1 MSLHLAPLAHRGV
14 LTVAGA
20 DRSAFL
26 QGLISNDMDRLAE
39 APALWAAL
47 LSPQGKFRHEFFV
60 APDGDRYLLD
70 CEGGDRLIDLG
81 KSLWRFKLRSDV
93 ALGLEK
99 DWHVHAVMGDGA
111 EEALDA
117 AQAPGV
123 WFVDPRTPEIG
134 RRWLTPLSFEEAA
147 ACIGAEPVPFAVY
160 DRARIDLGLPDGSRD
175 LQPDKALL
183 LENGFDEL
191 NGLDWEKGC
200 YMGQELTA
208 RTRYRGLVKKR
219 LVPVSLDPTSGS
231 PPTPGETISAG
242 GVNAGELKSIAGDKA
257 LALLRLEPARRA
269 LAGGD
274 RLMVGGVALTPDPP
288 AWLTLAPEERT

>member
-1 MSLHLAPLAHRGV
+1 MSLLLAPLAHRGV

-20 DRSAFL
+20 DRAAFL
-26 QGLISNDMDRLAE
+26 QGLISNDMDRLAA

-47 LSPQGKFRHEFFV
+47 LTPQGKFRHEFFV
-60 APDGDRYLLD
+60 ALDGDRFLLD
-70 CEGGDRLIDLG
+70 CEGGDRLVDLG

-99 DWHVHAVMGDGA
+99 DWHVHAVMGADA
-111 EEALDA
+111 EKALNKA
-117 AQAPGV
+117 PSPGV
-123 WFVDPRTPEIG
+123 WFVDPRTPDIG
-134 RRWLTPLSFEEAA
+134 CRWLTPLSVDEAA
-147 ACIGAEPVPFAVY
+147 VLIGAKRAPLSVY

-175 LQPDKALL
+175 LQPDKAIL

-191 NGLDWEKGC
+191 NGLDWDKGC

-219 LVPVSLDPTSGS
+219 LIPVSLAPASGA
-231 PPTPGETISAG
+231 PPAPGETISAG

-257 LALLRLEPARRA
+257 LALLRLEHVRRA
-269 LAGGD
+269 IEGGD
-274 RLMVGGVALTPDPP
+274 VLMVGDVEVTPAPP
-288 AWLTLAPEERT
+288 AWLTLVT